1 MHPYAYKERGRK
13 GGGREIWCGSEPII
27 CTNLFGLI
35 DATAARFVSSFWLP
49 HKVAAL
55 WRAKKSIKHFNF
67 SSCFSRREPSKKRRN
82 LDNKGYRGNNGNLPV
97 VFIKCSFRFQFSVF
111 SFFLFCPE
119 KVKVLPAHCPFQCPL
134 ILAYYYHTSC
144 SSPPLSVLSP
154 ALAARSRATFFHS
167 RDNRIELSSVS
178 VDIERIVPRG
188 RGGELPLQLST
199 FLVEHDPDS
208 DPDLDLFSP
217 QTMH

>member
-1 MHPYAYKERGRK
+1 MHIKRVAQREGQRGR
-13 GGGREIWCGSEPII
+13 GPEIWCGSEPII

-67 SSCFSRREPSKKRRN
+67 SSCFSRREPSKIRKEEETRATRVTGATMGTCQLCLSN
-82 LDNKGYRGNNGNLPV
+82 AH
-97 VFIKCSFRFQFSVF
+97 FVF
-111 SFFLFCPE
+111 SFPFFVFCLE

-144 SSPPLSVLSP
+144 SSPPLCTV
-154 ALAARSRATFFHS
+154 SRPRCPFKRETERDTFFHS

-188 RGGELPLQLST
+188 ERESYPCNFPLSLWST
-199 FLVEHDPDS
+199 TPT
-208 DPDLDLFSP
+208 PTP
-217 QTMH
+217 T

>member
-1 MHPYAYKERGRK
+1 MHPYAYKESGTERGTERK
-13 GGGREIWCGSEPII
+13 GPEIWCGSEPII

-67 SSCFSRREPSKKRRN
+67 SSCFSRREPSKKKEEETRATRVTGATMGTCQLCLSN
-82 LDNKGYRGNNGNLPV
+82 AH
-97 VFIKCSFRFQFSVF
+97 FVF
-111 SFFLFCPE
+111 SFLFFLFCPE

-134 ILAYYYHTSC
+134 ILAYYYHTRC
-144 SSPPLSVLSP
+144 SSPPLGTV
-154 ALAARSRATFFHS
+154 SRPRCPFKRETERDTFFHS

-188 RGGELPLQLST
+188 ERESYPCNFPLSLWST
-199 FLVEHDPDS
+199 TPT
-208 DPDLDLFSP
+208 PTP
-217 QTMH
+217 T